1 VLTIR
6 HQFLMIDAWETLCE
20 VSLLWLLFIRFMGVI
35 WLLFVFTTNQFG
47 LIVLYFGILNLHA
60 CELISCHFLFSQK
73 SDSWSLLS
81 AALQAWAL
89 LSLVVQHK
97 YVVVIHSTSFHCIL
111 QMQLDVDLILPSLD
125 FFWPLVWLLPSENS
139 LFYLIKL
146 IMSGDIDST
155 FKRLGEWYPQVIKV
169 YSTFLWL
176 I

>member
-1 VLTIR
+1 MLTIR

-20 VSLLWLLFIRFMGVI
+20 VSLLWLLFIRFMGMI

-89 LSLVVQHK
+89 LSLVVQQ
-97 YVVVIHSTSFHCIL
+97 ICCSNTFHIIPLYLANAAGCWFDIAL
-111 QMQLDVDLILPSLD
+111 SW
-125 FFWPLVWLLPSENS
+125 FFWPLVWLLPSENG

-169 YSTFLWL
+169 HSTFLWL